1 MIRNSFF
8 KTDPSYL
15 GKRLYI
21 WIFFIQNVFSIH
33 SQRFAPNRKL
43 RTIEILEQ
51 GVKNDHV
58 KHKKPCSTVFAID
71 TERAIVCQVKFR
83 LFHGRL
89 LLHFLKLKVFKY
101 QFLNSSGICSY
112 RQMKRELSRLNLLRR
127 KTTRSMLE
135 ILDIIKVRSKR
146 FGLYT

>member
-1 MIRNSFF
+1 MIRNNFF

-21 WIFFIQNVFSIH
+21 WIFFIQNVFSILR
-33 SQRFAPNRKL
+33 QGFAPNKKL

-58 KHKKPCSTVFAID
+58 KHKKPCFIVFAID
-71 TERAIVCQVKFR
+71 TERAIVCQVKFP

-89 LLHFLKLKVFKY
+89 LIHFLKLKVFKY
-101 QFLNSSGICSY
+101 PFLNSCGICSH
-112 RQMKRELSRLNLLRR
+112 RQMKKELPRLNLLRR

-135 ILDIIKVRSKR
+135 ILDIIKVCSKR